1 MELFHASSVITRLEK
16 EGVLLSGG
24 VMHWFNTSPR
34 TPKRP
39 YDKYI
44 EQYNTID
51 LAQRTYCEE
60 FIDEL
65 FTQEELERLAQYL
78 KRIQSDTFLLKE
90 GDLGP
95 LFIHKAS
102 LPCDSFKTGYRHM
115 PPGGLTD
122 RYPLVENPGYSLD
135 FNVEGYFDL
144 TQEGHRDRMVD
155 SIKYVRRVLQILG
168 LDAGIKLSQIEA
180 AVTDVYER
188 DRLYVTAESA
198 ANVLDNIEM

>member
-1 MELFHASSVITRLEK
+1 MELFHASSVIDRFER

-24 VMHWFNTSPR
+24 VMHWFNVSPR
-34 TPKRP
+34 AQQRP
-39 YDKYI
+39 YSMLID
-44 EQYNTID
+44 QYEDID
-51 LAQRTYCEE
+51 RAQRTYCEE
-60 FIDEL
+60 FVDEL
-65 FTQEELERLAQYL
+65 FSQDELDKLAKYL
-78 KRIQSDTFLLKE
+78 KDIQSDTFRLKD

-102 LPCDSFKTGYRHM
+102 LPCDRGQTGYRHM

-122 RYPLVENPGYSLD
+122 RFVLSDKPAYPLD
-135 FNVEGYFDL
+135 FKVEGYFDL
-144 TQEGHRDRMVD
+144 TEEGYRDRMHD

-168 LDAGIKLSQIEA
+168 LDAGIKLSQIES

-188 DRLYVTAESA
+188 DRLYVTAEAA

>member
-1 MELFHASSVITRLEK
+1 MELFHASSVIDRFDK

-24 VMHWFNTSPR
+24 VMHWFNTSDRKPR
-34 TPKRP
+34 RP
-39 YDKYI
+39 YDKLI
-44 EQYNTID
+44 EEYESVD
-51 LAQRTYCEE
+51 PAQRTYCEE
-60 FIDEL
+60 FVDEL
-65 FTQEELERLAQYL
+65 FSREELEKLAEYL
-78 KRIQSDTFLLKE
+78 KDIQSEAFLLKD

-102 LPCDSFKTGYRHM
+102 LPCDRSKTGYRHM

-122 RYPLVENPGYSLD
+122 RFMLANKPGYALD
-135 FNVEGYFDL
+135 FNVEGFFDL
-144 TQEGHRDRMVD
+144 TEDGHRDRMQD

-168 LDAGIKLSQIEA
+168 LDAGIKLSQIES

-198 ANVLDNIEM
+198 ANMLDNIEM